1 MAKTFTIDPITRI
14 SGFLEIKA
22 EVDKNT
28 IINANSSGLLF
39 RGFEKM
45 LLGRSP
51 LDAIYFTERI
61 CGICST
67 AHAAASTLAL
77 EDALKI
83 TPSLNDNYIRDI
95 IHGFE
100 FIQNHLRHFYL
111 LSMPS
116 YAKINSIRLIEE
128 SQYSDYRLPEK
139 INKDI
144 EEHYIKSIE
153 LSRLAHEGLALLGG
167 KAPHNHGIFVGG
179 VTVSI
184 DAYKLEKVKSIIKS
198 IKAFVTIIMK
208 EDAFVVAKYYDDYF
222 KKGQSYPNFMS
233 YGVFDKYDEPD
244 ITYVKAGIMQNGVK
258 QSLDPNKITEQIHY
272 AWYKKDNSSEDVDLS
287 KSDAYTFIKAPRYSN
302 LPMEVGPLARMIVSG
317 EYTNGNSCM
326 DRTIARVLET
336 EKILNIMDNL
346 SKRIELK
353 ENNQKVYDI
362 PEKAYGEG
370 LVDTTRGALGHW
382 IEIENKVIKH
392 YNIITPSVWNL
403 SPKDDQNNP
412 GTAEKSLIGSTINN
426 IKEPIEIGRIVRSF
440 DPCVSCATHLFR
452 NGGEKEEIIEVLI

>member
-22 EVDKNT
+22 EVDKDT

-67 AHAAASTLAL
+67 AHATASTLAL

-116 YAKINSIRLIEE
+116 YAKIASIRLIEE

-198 IKAFVTIIMK
+198 IKTFVTNIMK
-208 EDAFVVAKYYDDYF
+208 EDAFVIAKYYDDYF
-222 KKGQSYPNFMS
+222 KKGQSYTNFMS

-244 ITYVKAGIMQNGVK
+244 ITYVKAGIIQNGVK

-302 LPMEVGPLARMIVSG
+302 LPMEVGPLARMIV
-317 EYTNGNSCM
+317 YQQ
-326 DRTIARVLET
+326 
-336 EKILNIMDNL
+336 KYYKKL
-346 SKRIELK
+346 SF
-353 ENNQKVYDI
+353 
-362 PEKAYGEG
+362 
-370 LVDTTRGALGHW
+370 HF
-382 IEIENKVIKH
+382 H
-392 YNIITPSVWNL
+392 
-403 SPKDDQNNP
+403 
-412 GTAEKSLIGSTINN
+412 LI
-426 IKEPIEIGRIVRSF
+426 
-440 DPCVSCATHLFR
+440 
-452 NGGEKEEIIEVLI
+452 